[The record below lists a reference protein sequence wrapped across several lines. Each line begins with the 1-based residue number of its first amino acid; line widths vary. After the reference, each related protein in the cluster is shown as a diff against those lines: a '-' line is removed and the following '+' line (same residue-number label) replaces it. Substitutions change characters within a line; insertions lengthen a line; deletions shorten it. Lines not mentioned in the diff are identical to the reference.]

1 MCSAL
6 IATFS
11 ELIWVAISIAICK
24 YLNNKNKTIDNIEN
38 KNNNVLKVWYCYFYW
53 TGYWFRHKQGIRRG
67 NYNMQFKNLLA
78 FSSLFPFAGKN
89 NYAKS
94 VTHFLS
100 YVNDDKT
107 LQKLLQYIC
116 SVNLTQ
122 PDHYFEFDKALER
135 FGVIFVK

>member
-1 MCSAL
+1 
-6 IATFS
+6 
-11 ELIWVAISIAICK
+11 
-24 YLNNKNKTIDNIEN
+24 
-38 KNNNVLKVWYCYFYW
+38 
-53 TGYWFRHKQGIRRG
+53 
-67 NYNMQFKNLLA
+67 MQFKNLLA

-135 FGVIFVK
+135 FGAERNRLTMLLSEYVGDTVLIKKK